1 MEKIIALFISTFYLI
16 VIYSVGGAGICF
28 TLFALLLIPISCIW
42 FGSKMASYKGFTR
55 GGGYI
60 AKELL
65 RWLVRSIGWILL
77 LLPGVMVLISITTVK
92 R

>member
-1 MEKIIALFISTFYLI
+1 MEKIIALVISTFYLI
-16 VIYSVGGAGICF
+16 VIYTVGGAGTCL

-42 FGSKMASYKGFTR
+42 FGSMMASYKGLL

-60 AKELL
+60 TKELL
-65 RWLVRSIGWILL
+65 RWLVRAIGWLLL
-77 LLPGVMVLISITTVK
+77 LLPGVMVLVSITTVS

>member
-1 MEKIIALFISTFYLI
+1 MEKIIALVISTFYLI
-16 VIYSVGGAGICF
+16 VVYTVGGTGICF

-42 FGSKMASYKGFTR
+42 LGSKLANYKGFTS

-60 AKELL
+60 TKELL
-65 RWLVRSIGWILL
+65 KWSVRAIGWILL
-77 LLPGVMVLISITTVK
+77 LLPGVMVLISIVTVK

>member
-1 MEKIIALFISTFYLI
+1 MEKIIALVISTFYLI
-16 VIYSVGGAGICF
+16 VVYTVGGTGICF

-42 FGSKMASYKGFTR
+42 FSSKMESYKGLR

-60 AKELL
+60 TKELL
-65 RWLVRSIGWILL
+65 RWLVRAIGWILL
-77 LLPGVMVLISITTVK
+77 LLPGVMVFISIATVS